1 MSPITP
7 AYRMTRNTPL
17 LTLLLTLVACGGGST
32 PAITF
37 ESQPV
42 RKATL
47 VQDVTASGTLSALVS
62 VDVGS
67 QVSGKIVA
75 LYVDFNSPVRKGQLV
90 AQVDPTLYEAVLL
103 QARGELA
110 SAKASVVLKRQN
122 LERKRALVPE
132 RAASQFDLDVAT
144 AELAQAEALVTIR
157 AAAVQS
163 AAANVEFCRIT
174 APVDGV
180 VISRKV
186 DIGQTVIAA
195 MNSPVLLTI
204 AQDLRKMRIIT
215 AVSEADVGQVQEK
228 QSVRFT
234 VDAFPDESF
243 AGVVQQIRKSPTTTQ
258 NVVTY
263 ECVIAVD
270 NPSQKLFPGMTADVA
285 IRVAERTDVL
295 AVPNTALR
303 FSPPEG
309 ATFAE
314 APPAKADPTTRFVYT
329 TSNDGA
335 SLRAVAVQVGITDGV
350 ATEIR
355 GGLPMGATVVTA
367 SRVASAAA
375 KSAFPPPPPPSN

>member
-1 MSPITP
+1 PT
-7 AYRMTRNTPL
+7 TD
-17 LTLLLTLVACGGGST
+17 
-32 PAITF
+32 F

-42 RKATL
+42 RRTTL

-75 LYVDFNSPVRKGQLV
+75 LHVDFNSPVRKGQLV
-90 AQVDPTLYEAVLL
+90 AQIDPTLYDAVLL

-110 SAKASVVLKRQN
+110 SARASVVLKRQN

-157 AAAVQS
+157 EAAVQS
-163 AAANVEFCRIT
+163 AAANVAFCRIT

-180 VISRKV
+180 VIARKV

-204 AQDLRKMRIIT
+204 AQDLRQMRIIT
-215 AVSEADVGQVQEK
+215 AVSEADVGLVREGQA
-228 QSVRFT
+228 VRFT
-234 VDAFPDESF
+234 VEAFPDETFS
-243 AGVVQQIRKSPTTTQ
+243 GVVQQIRKSPTTTQ

-263 ECVIAVD
+263 ESVIAVA
-270 NPSQKLFPGMTADVA
+270 NPSQKLFPGMTADVSV
-285 IRVAERTDVL
+285 RVAERTDVL

-303 FSPPEG
+303 FTPPEG
-309 ATFAE
+309 ARLAE
-314 APPAKADPTTRFVYT
+314 GQPPRLDPTSRLVYT
-329 TSNDGA
+329 LAADGQT
-335 SLRAVAVQVGITDGV
+335 LRAVPVQVGITDGV
-350 ATEIR
+350 HTEIR
-355 GGLPMGATVVTA
+355 GGLDANASVVTA
-367 SRVASAAA
+367 SRVAGGTTR
-375 KSAFPPPPPPSN
+375 SAFPPEPPPSN

>member
-1 MSPITP
+1 MR
-7 AYRMTRNTPL
+7 YVL
-17 LTLLLTLVACGGGST
+17 LHPRRWASAALLLTIAACNRGGAPAVA
-32 PAITF
+32 F

-42 RKATL
+42 RRATL

-90 AQVDPTLYEAVLL
+90 AQIDPTLYEAVLL

-110 SAKASVVLKRQN
+110 SAKASVVLKQQN

-163 AAANVEFCRIT
+163 AAANVGFCRIT

-204 AQDLRKMRIIT
+204 AQDLRRMRIIT
-215 AVSEADVGQVQEK
+215 AVSEADVGQVRETQP
-228 QSVRFT
+228 VRFT
-234 VDAFPDESF
+234 VDAFPDETF
-243 AGVVQQIRKSPTTTQ
+243 AGVVQQIRKSPSTTQ

-263 ECVIAVD
+263 ECVIAVN

-285 IRVAERTDVL
+285 IRVAERTEVL
-295 AVPNTALR
+295 TVPNTALR
-303 FSPPEG
+303 FQPPEG
-309 ATFAE
+309 TAFVDG
-314 APPAKADPTTRFVYT
+314 PPGRPDQTSRLVYT
-329 TSNDGA
+329 TAGDGQ
-335 SLRAVAVQVGITDGV
+335 SLRAVAIQVGITDGV
-350 ATEIR
+350 ITEIR
-355 GGLPMGATVVTA
+355 GGLPAGATVVTA
-367 SRVASAAA
+367 SRVQATAP
-375 KSAFPPPPPPSN
+375 KRAFPPPPPPSN